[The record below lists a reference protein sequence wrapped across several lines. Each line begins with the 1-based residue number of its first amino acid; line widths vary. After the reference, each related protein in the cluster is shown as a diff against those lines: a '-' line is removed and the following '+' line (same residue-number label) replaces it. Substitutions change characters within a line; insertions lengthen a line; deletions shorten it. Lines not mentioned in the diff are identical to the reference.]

1 MKVAIGNDHAAVA
14 LKNEIMEYV
23 QSLGHEVVNFGSDG
37 KKPIYKVET
46 GGTLPIYCTQN
57 HPFYVRQKNKIWY

>member
-23 QSLGHEVVNFGSDG
+23 QSLGHEVFNFGTDH
-37 KKPIYKVET
+37 K
-46 GGTLPIYCTQN
+46 
-57 HPFYVRQKNKIWY
+57 